1 MDGRLPRLTTL
12 LVALLALAAPALAPV
27 ATARADDSPAARWPA
42 GGSTLRTALAMAA
55 EHWGMEPCGGRV
67 AMRWIGLDSGT
78 NAQSSWANEI
88 DPYLQPSRNTE
99 CAIVLSTS
107 TEWDWV
113 KLCSIVVHEAGHL
126 TGHDHVDDPGD
137 IMYYAYVR
145 PAPECAGTP
154 EPVETGP
161 PPAAPPA
168 AAPAAAAAPRTA
180 AKEASAAKG
189 KATAARPRKAAKR
202 RRPAT
207 QHRSTPRSRRASP
220 KR

>member
-27 ATARADDSPAARWPA
+27 ATARADDSPAARWPG

-67 AMRWIGLDSGT
+67 ALRWSGLDAGT

-88 DPYLQPSRNTE
+88 DPYRQPSRNTE

-107 TEWDWV
+107 TGWDWV

-145 PAPECAGTP
+145 PAPGCAGTP

-161 PPAAPPA
+161 PAAPVSTPRPA
-168 AAPAAAAAPRTA
+168 KAKSRSATNKASTA
-180 AKEASAAKG
+180 G
-189 KATAARPRKAAKR
+189 RKAAKAKHKASKLR
-202 RRPAT
+202 H
-207 QHRSTPRSRRASP
+207 HR
-220 KR
+220 